1 MNNTTNNKNI
11 SNILRYINTHGGAT
25 KLELAENL
33 NLSPASLTKISKK
46 LTAENILYEEEKVEK
61 NKRKKT
67 DLVINYDKFK
77 FIGIDLRRES
87 TTIVFTNINLEISY
101 AFSRQNSPTIKC
113 AKEFF
118 EEMFQNIRDFIDE
131 NSINL
136 SEILGMGIAIN
147 LSEFHTV
154 YYNYQFLD
162 DINHDLIKELA
173 EKYFSFPLI
182 IDTEIRALALYQTF
196 IDPNIR
202 NFFFMKYDSLI
213 DGSTIENNQLVKSV
227 IDFNNKLGLNHVV
240 IEPNS
245 EQFCDTC
252 KRRGC
257 IETMISS
264 TSIIGQLKEKYK
276 SFPEVVKEYESHGFD
291 YLVERAD
298 KGEVEECLILKKIA
312 NYTALLILNID
323 AIFSMDNFVV
333 SGKLFKSPIFNN
345 YLRIS
350 LQNYQ
355 LTATK
360 EKFVISKIEE
370 EKEFLASAY
379 LPINYLFYNY
389 NF

>member
-11 SNILRYINTHGGAT
+11 SNLLRYINAHGGAS

-46 LTAENILYEEEKVEK
+46 LTAENILYEEERVEK

-77 FIGIDLRRES
+77 FIGIDLRREN
-87 TTIVFTNINLEISY
+87 TTVVFTNINLEISH

-118 EEMFQNIRDFIDE
+118 EEMFQNIRDVIEE
-131 NSINL
+131 NKINI
-136 SEILGMGIAIN
+136 EQILGMGIAIN
-147 LSEFHTV
+147 ISEFHTV

-162 DINHDLIKELA
+162 DVSHDLIKELA
-173 EKYFSFPLI
+173 GKYFSFPLI
-182 IDTEIRALALYQTF
+182 IDTEIRALSLYQTF
-196 IDPNIR
+196 INPNIR
-202 NFFFMKYDSLI
+202 NFFFMKYNNLI
-213 DGSTIENNQLVKSV
+213 DGSIIENNQLIRPV

-257 IETMISS
+257 IETMISR
-264 TSIIGQLKEKYK
+264 TRIIGQLKEKYQA
-276 SFPEVVKEYESHGFD
+276 FPEVIKEYSSRGFD

-298 KGEVEECLILKKIA
+298 MGEVEECLILKKIA

-323 AIFSMDNFVV
+323 AIFSLDNFVV

-350 LQNYQ
+350 LQSYQ
-355 LTATK
+355 LTPIR
-360 EKFVISKIEE
+360 ERFIISKIEE